1 MMSRERGGS
10 STASDSP
17 PCRNS
22 ITAGPASD
30 KDAMAP
36 AQPQTKSIFSSTNL
50 LFVCYCSI
58 EVDDSWILVLV
69 ITS

>member
-30 KDAMAP
+30 RDAMAP
-36 AQPQTKSIFSSTNL
+36 AQPHIKSSFSSTGL
-50 LFVCYCSI
+50 GFVCYCSI
-58 EVDDSWILVLV
+58 EVDDSCKLKLVN
-69 ITS
+69 IS